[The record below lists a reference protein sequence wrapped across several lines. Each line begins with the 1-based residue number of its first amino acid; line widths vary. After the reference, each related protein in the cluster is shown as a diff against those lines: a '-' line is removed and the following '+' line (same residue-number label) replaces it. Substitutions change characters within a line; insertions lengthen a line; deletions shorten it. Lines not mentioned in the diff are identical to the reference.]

1 MWKCIPGT
9 KCFYSANDKTGEIRS
24 NNRVVEKRGTGQK
37 IHIPGKILK
46 PTIINSGYAK
56 VSLMLN
62 YKRSEHTIHRL
73 VAKTFLKNYD
83 EKLDVNHK
91 DCNKRNN
98 KLSNLEMMTRSENIR
113 HAIAKGVVKP
123 SKRQLEIRAN
133 ISNIG
138 REMNSKPVHQIDPK
152 TDQVLETY
160 PSASDASRSTGVHLT
175 SISRVALH
183 KQNLAGGYKWEYIQ
197 HTNAHE
203 DK

>member
-9 KCFYSANDKTGEIRS
+9 NRLYSANDKTGEIRS
-24 NNRVVEKRGTGQK
+24 NDRVIEKRGSGQK
-37 IHIPGKILK
+37 LHMPGKVLK

-62 YKRSEHTIHRL
+62 YRRSEHTVHRL
-73 VAKTFLKNYD
+73 VAKTFLKDYD

-91 DCNKRNN
+91 DCNKQNN

-133 ISNIG
+133 IGNIG
-138 REMNSKPVHQIDPK
+138 RATSSKPVRQIDPE
-152 TDQVLETY
+152 TSQVLNTY
-160 PSASDASRSTGVHLT
+160 PSATDAAKSTGANPS
-175 SISRVALH
+175 SIARVAKHL
-183 KQNLAGGYKWEYIQ
+183 QNTAGGYKWEYIQ
-197 HTNAHE
+197 RTDVPE